1 MPNLIKNLEKLNITL
16 IDAINKVK
24 NVEVFKCNQ
33 NDKDIAILKKLQKV
47 IQNNIGFSTLY
58 MILKILNG
66 R

>member
-24 NVEVFKCNQ
+24 NVEVFKSNK